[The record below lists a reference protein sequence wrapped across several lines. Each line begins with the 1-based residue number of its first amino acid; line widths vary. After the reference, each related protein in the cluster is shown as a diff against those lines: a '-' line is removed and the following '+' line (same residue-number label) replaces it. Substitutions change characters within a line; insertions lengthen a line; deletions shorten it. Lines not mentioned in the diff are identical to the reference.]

1 MNITLFCG
9 ENIQKYANFKYN
21 QFTNQSLVII
31 PTQHTIIQVLV
42 SLLKHQQVQLRLQL
56 LRRRHPHIITP
67 IQVHRALQRRQLQLQ
82 HQQLHQLP
90 TSTMI
95 L

>member
-1 MNITLFCG
+1 MNITFLWR
-9 ENIQKYANFKYN
+9 KYPKVCKLKYN

-42 SLLKHQQVQLRLQL
+42 SLLKHQQVQLHLQL
-56 LRRRHPHIITP
+56 LLQRHPHIITP
-67 IQVHRALQRRQLQLQ
+67 TQVHRALQRRQLQLQ
-82 HQQLHQLP
+82 HQQPHQLP